1 MATYSVQYQLYRVCV
16 AIALVS
22 VLSPGLLL
30 LPTASAQ
37 AGSLRLT
44 GIGEHI
50 ELAGKA
56 TATPI
61 QLPPTVAQRL
71 RQALSQQTHIPA
83 ATLKLVEATPKNW
96 TNGCFDLAR
105 SGEFCTQAIVK
116 GWRVVFSNGTQ
127 RWVYRTDQQGRS
139 PRLEP

>member
-1 MATYSVQYQLYRVCV
+1 M
-16 AIALVS
+16 
-22 VLSPGLLL
+22 
-30 LPTASAQ
+30 PTASAQ
-37 AGSLRLT
+37 AGSLSLT
-44 GIGEHI
+44 GIGKQAV
-50 ELAGKA
+50 LASKA
-56 TATPI
+56 NTTTA
-61 QLPPTVAQRL
+61 QLPPTVAQHL
-71 RQALSQQTHIPA
+71 RQTLSQQTHRPA

-105 SGEFCTQAIVK
+105 SGELCTQAIVK